1 MITATQSF
9 EIYEILSRNF
19 KSEQDAKA
27 LVKEIENVIEQRFQ
41 AERDR
46 LATKEDIAR
55 LEGLINSKVSEVKAD
70 VLKWTIVLLSPF
82 YLGLIAFLIKYF
94 FKV

>member
-27 LVKEIENVIEQRFQ
+27 LVKEIENVIENRFQ

-55 LEGLINSKVSEVKAD
+55 LEGLINSKVSEAKAD
-70 VLKWTIVLLSPF
+70 ILKWMIALFAPF
-82 YLGLIAFLIKYF
+82 YIGMIVFLIKHF
-94 FKV
+94 L